1 MRLSELLN
9 AQAITTRL
17 RARTKR
23 DAIAELVELL
33 ESAYD
38 VDSKGEIFSRVWRR
52 EEEHTTGIGN
62 GIAIPHGKAL
72 ALNRMVAACGVSPLG
87 VAYDSIDGSDMVTLV
102 VLLVAPESVGP
113 LQVKVLANI
122 SRVLKEESVRQS
134 LREAAHPE
142 AFLAALRAAEAVHIP
157 S

>member
-23 DAIAELVELL
+23 EAIAELVELL
-33 ESAYD
+33 ESAHG
-38 VDSKGEIFSRVWRR
+38 VQSQGEVLMRVLHR
-52 EEEHTTGIGN
+52 EEGQTTGIGN
-62 GIAIPHGKAL
+62 GIAIPHGKAR
-72 ALNRMVAACGVSPLG
+72 AINRMIAACAVSQQGVDFQS
-87 VAYDSIDGSDMVTLV
+87 VDGDPVTLF
-102 VLLVAPESVGP
+102 VLLGAPESVGS

-122 SRVLKEESVRQS
+122 SRVLKEESVRS
-134 LREAAHPE
+134 ALREAANPE

>member
-9 AQAITTRL
+9 VQAITTRL
-17 RARTKR
+17 RARTK
-23 DAIAELVELL
+23 DEAIAELVELL
-33 ESAYD
+33 EGAHGVESN
-38 VDSKGEIFSRVWRR
+38 GEILKRVMHR
-52 EEEHTTGIGN
+52 ERGQTTGLGN

-72 ALNRMVAACGVSPLG
+72 ALSRMVAACGVSPQG
-87 VAYDSIDGSDMVTLV
+87 VAYDSMDGSDVVTLF
-102 VLLVAPESVGP
+102 VLLAAPESVGP

-142 AFLAALRAAEAVHIP
+142 AFLAALRTAEAAHIP